1 MSQTIHRAI
10 SVIEYVS
17 EGARSL
23 NEIAAHLDV
32 HRSTALRQLQTLEE
46 GRFVLRRSDGRFAVG
61 TRLIAIAQQAIEGL
75 DLRQIATPHLRS
87 LQGQVGHT
95 IHLAQLMGD
104 EIIYIDKLDG
114 NASVRMYSRVGKPA
128 SLNASGVGKVIL
140 AQLPTARRAA
150 LLRDVDWVAHTPN
163 THTSMDTLNADLDRI
178 KERGWGL
185 DDGEFEEFV
194 NCIAVPVSNSTGD
207 IVAGIS
213 ITSIKVIAS
222 LTDLTKFMPSLQQTA
237 SAISREL
244 G

>member
-10 SVIEYVS
+10 SIIEHVS
-17 EGARSL
+17 EHARTL
-23 NEIAAHLDV
+23 NEIASHLDV

-61 TRLIAIAQQAIEGL
+61 TRLLAIAQQALEGI
-75 DLRQIATPHLRS
+75 DLRQIAAPHMRA

-95 IHLAQLMGD
+95 MHLAQLMGD

-114 NASVRMYSRVGKPA
+114 TASVRMYSRVGRPA
-128 SLNASGVGKVIL
+128 SPHASGVGKVIL
-140 AQLPTARRAA
+140 AQLSSARREA
-150 LLRDVDWVAHTPN
+150 LLRNVDWVAHTPN
-163 THTSMDTLNADLDRI
+163 THTSLDTLTADLDRI
-178 KERGWGL
+178 KQRGWGV

-207 IVAGIS
+207 IIAGIS

-222 LTDLTKFMPSLQQTA
+222 LNDLNKFMPSLQQTA
-237 SAISREL
+237 QAISREL

>member
-10 SVIEYVS
+10 SIIEFIS
-17 EGARSL
+17 ERARTL
-23 NEIAAHLDV
+23 NEVAAHVDV

-46 GRFVLRRSDGRFAVG
+46 GRFAMRRSDGRFVVG
-61 TRLIAIAQQAIEGL
+61 TRLIAIAQQALESL
-75 DLRQIATPHLRS
+75 DLRQIAAPHLRA

-104 EIIYIDKLDG
+104 EIIYIDKVDG
-114 NASVRMYSRVGKPA
+114 TASVRMYSRVGKPA
-128 SLNASGVGKVIL
+128 SPNASAVGKVIL
-140 AQLPTARRAA
+140 SQLSPARLEA
-150 LLRDVDWVAHTPN
+150 LLAHVDWTAHTQS
-163 THTSMDTLNADLDRI
+163 THTSPETLAADLDRI
-178 KERGWGL
+178 RQRGWGV

-194 NCIAVPVSNSTGD
+194 NCIAVPICNSTGD

-222 LTDLTKFMPSLQQTA
+222 LKHLAAFLPALQQTA
-237 SAISREL
+237 QAISREL